1 MRDFL
6 HAVPEGIF
14 EATLVLCPS
23 ITMERL
29 TLEDFMTLIR
39 IERETWYTV
48 SSSLVGGVGTLVIS
62 IKSDKDRDRRA
73 LSSNEEVSMRRHHP
87 QISAR

>member
-6 HAVPEGIF
+6 QAVPEGIF

-39 IERETWYTV
+39 VERETWYTV
-48 SSSLVGGVGTLVIS
+48 SSSLVGTLVIS
-62 IKSDKDRDRRA
+62 IKSDKDRDA
-73 LSSNEEVSMRRHHP
+73 K
-87 QISAR
+87 SAPHAFIGVLGS